1 MEDNI
6 AVLVDAK
13 IEYTKQLT
21 NILIPF
27 IFEGIKSI
35 YSSTKSICK
44 MKNDKS
50 VLMRFQEQLSQIPKW
65 NQEIIEEEY
74 NRIISNSNCDWLDD
88 LVTAVFLSHT
98 KILTAIKSGTKQN
111 KINLKIPKI
120 DHFIHKCYIESARE
134 FWKNPYIFSNNVS
147 QSEYQRNISD
157 GHKMIGSCIE
167 ETIRKL
173 LPVKNILKEYLG
185 PNYEEDDKNSLL
197 PENYKNNLRKLVQKE
212 MEICKK
218 EGNIDEEKIIKKLE
232 NISNIDEEDIEEI
245 NIGLKPKSNEFK
257 VENLN
262 DEVTIEEIS
271 NPENDNNSEKNNLD
285 LDLDFDKITQNND
298 SLDMKNELQ
307 NIDLS
312 KKTDNTQIEGDNTTI
327 SNIEPDL
334 EDINLDNLE
343 NIDIFKSDINNT
355 ESNKEVN
362 LEENKQNKLDETNLE
377 ETNEV
382 KLEESNEVNL
392 EETNLEKSKEVKLKE
407 TNLEEPK
414 EVKLEETK
422 EVKLDEHKEVKL
434 EESNLEESKEVKL
447 EEPKEVKLEENKEV
461 KLEEPKEVKLEE
473 SQEVNLEE
481 PKEVKLEESKEV
493 NLENNNLNLDNNE
506 INLNESDINKDEIN
520 EVKNIISNDLY
531 NKDLLINSDDETI
544 IEDMKFKKVDLDSLN
559 LDNLN
564 DIDMSELETFNSKDI
579 TLDEEKKL
587 TKEVVDN
594 KKDTKTIVIDSE
606 LNNLTKYSK
615 PKKKSYKFF
624 D

>member
-447 EEPKEVKLEENKEV
+447 EEPKEVKLEE
-461 KLEEPKEVKLEE
+461 

-481 PKEVKLEESKEV
+481 PKEVKLEENKQVKLEAPKEVKLEESQEV